1 MPIAAN
7 QSLPQ
12 HEPKQ
17 IARPSTQRQAHT
29 KFMPSKGNKIGEQT
43 VDTNHPD
50 EGATAARASTRL
62 LIRVRAGLVCEPSDV
77 DDPK

>member
-12 HEPKQ
+12 HEPEQ

-43 VDTNHPD
+43 VDTNHP
-50 EGATAARASTRL
+50 ERKRHSGKKGQAP
-62 LIRVRAGLVCEPSDV
+62 VF
-77 DDPK
+77 